1 MVAVKPP
8 NSSCGLQHL
17 TYHITPC
24 PPPGR
29 NTIYGE
35 SQFTLDKQLGPRW
48 DMLPKKGQRLC
59 LQLTMLPVGGTTAMV
74 QKKLEDSQPSL
85 AHGYETWAQKER

>member
-1 MVAVKPP
+1 
-8 NSSCGLQHL
+8 
-17 TYHITPC
+17 
-24 PPPGR
+24 
-29 NTIYGE
+29 
-35 SQFTLDKQLGPRW
+35 
-48 DMLPKKGQRLC
+48 MLPKKGQRLC